1 MGTAEAVIPAIMS
14 LLSSWSAVFIMLFL
28 QAVKGESGAV
38 RSRSLDMDLTVV
50 CDLMVP
56 ALLLSLYNE
65 HE

>member
-1 MGTAEAVIPAIMS
+1 
-14 LLSSWSAVFIMLFL
+14 MLFL

-65 HE
+65 QE